1 MLTYDA
7 RTGKMIRANGLLLGV
22 GYAGADPDP
31 SRKGEAG
38 EGVNRPDLDALK
50 SVGPVP
56 CGVYRIHG
64 PPFQHPTAGRDVLRL
79 IPDEGNTMHGRDG
92 FLIHGEGHA
101 PGASSQGC
109 MIFANSDRWKI
120 WNEGDHLVRVID
132 SANPGPSIPMMASH

>member
-7 RTGKMIRANGLLLGV
+7 RTGKMIRASGVLLGV

-31 SRKGEAG
+31 SRKGEPG

-56 CGVYRIHG
+56 CGVYRIVG

-79 IPDEGNTMHGRDG
+79 APDDGNDMHGRDG
-92 FLIHGEGHA
+92 FLIHGEGHS
-101 PGASSQGC
+101 PGSSSQGC
-109 MIFANSDRWKI
+109 IILVNPLRWAI
-120 WNEGDHLVRVID
+120 WNEGDHLLRVID
-132 SANPGPSIPMMASH
+132 SAAPPSSVACVPSH